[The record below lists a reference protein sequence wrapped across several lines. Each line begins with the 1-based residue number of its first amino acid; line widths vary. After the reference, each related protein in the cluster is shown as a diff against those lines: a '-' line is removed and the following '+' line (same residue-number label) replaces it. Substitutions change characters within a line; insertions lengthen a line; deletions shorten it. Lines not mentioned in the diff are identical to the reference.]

1 MKMTDKSNSKMIEEL
16 TNISKASRS
25 VSSKLLGAAAI
36 LVTIGMIS
44 FVVQFEK
51 LNKQISE
58 ETGKIKNLRASVDT
72 ILSSN
77 ENRKS
82 LFSTRRIAVESYFKL
97 QQNRTSDSMQ
107 MLYADTLER
116 FYLASNIRKEQ
127 AKLLTD
133 SYWKKYKNDTFRIRE
148 ISIADSMAAKILI
161 SGDQCRDGAHCVN
174 EIIEMRFNNS
184 GKIEYIRAF
193 TPSNND

>member
-1 MKMTDKSNSKMIEEL
+1 MTDKSNSKMIEEL

>member
-77 ENRKS
+77 ENRNS